1 MQGKGSK
8 SVRRFAMVLALACA
22 FAVPAWARDPARVDR
37 QGAPRSERAQ
47 WVYRIVA
54 KWGGHVQEA
63 YRVDPRRWA
72 DSMGPVFARAP
83 LPALRAAAEA
93 RGFAAMNDALLATSS
108 PAGIVPTRSK
118 PGGKALGDPGQDLVY
133 VPVTPCRI
141 LDTRI
146 AGGPI
151 AAGTSRDFDITDV
164 TSYSI
169 QGGDSSNC
177 GVGDKGDFAAAAIN
191 ITAVYPAAAG
201 YVTAYP
207 HLAARPNAATINYVA
222 GEIRNSLAIARLDQ
236 SQATYEL
243 TIYSYAQTHVVADIV
258 GYFREPVA
266 TALSC
271 VTVSAD
277 TVSRSSVFVALSPSC
292 PAEYTIVGGGCYPAG
307 SSLLNVLGS
316 QTNAADHQ
324 CYVQRVAASGSTQ
337 VTVSARCCRIP
348 GR

>member
-22 FAVPAWARDPARVDR
+22 FAAPAWARDPALVDR
-37 QGAPRSERAQ
+37 QGEPRSERAQ

-72 DSMGPVFARAP
+72 DAMGPVFARAS

-93 RGFAAMNDALLATSS
+93 RGFAAMNDALLAMSS
-108 PAGIVPTRSK
+108 PAGVTPTRSK

-151 AAGTSRDFDITDV
+151 AANTSRDFDVTDV

-169 QGGDSSNC
+169 QGGDASTC

-191 ITAVYPAAAG
+191 MTVVSPSASG

-207 HLAARPNAATINYVA
+207 HLASRPTAASANYVA
-222 GEIRNSLAIARLDQ
+222 GELRNSLAIVRLDQ
-236 SQATYEL
+236 SPATYEM
-243 TIYSYAQTHVVADIV
+243 TIYSYAQTHLVADIV
-258 GYFREPVA
+258 GYFREPVT
-266 TALSC
+266 TALDC
-271 VTVSAD
+271 ITVSAS
-277 TVSRSSVFVALSPSC
+277 TSTSSSFLAVSSPSC
-292 PAEYTIVGGGCYPAG
+292 PAQYVAVGGGCYPAT
-307 SSLLNVLGS
+307 SSPFYLAGS
-316 QTNAADHQ
+316 QTNQENHQ
-324 CYVQRVAASGSTQ
+324 CYASKYGNYNIQ
-337 VTVSARCCRIP
+337 IKASARCCRTP
-348 GR
+348 GH